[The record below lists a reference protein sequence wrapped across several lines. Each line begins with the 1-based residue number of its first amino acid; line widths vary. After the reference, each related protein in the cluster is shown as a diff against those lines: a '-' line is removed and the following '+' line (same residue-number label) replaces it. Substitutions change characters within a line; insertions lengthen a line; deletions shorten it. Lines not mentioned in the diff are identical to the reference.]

1 MTNRVLT
8 VSRIHTVAWPLL
20 VAWPLG
26 VLVGSFTIGAAIF
39 AMVGDTG
46 SDINFSGGVFSLFGF
61 ALAFYLQAMTQTFP
75 FALGMS
81 VTRRDYFAAT
91 LLVAAVQVLV
101 FGVLLYSLSLIEVTT
116 GGWGVG
122 MRMFAIPDYFTSVPV
137 IQLAT
142 YFAFLPLTAAA
153 GLFLGAL
160 HHRWRVVGLFTLG
173 VCTLLAAGAAA
184 FVITWQ
190 KWWPDIGHWFADVP
204 RSVPM
209 VWLPAL
215 AAAAGILAAW
225 TVVRRATA

>member
-1 MTNRVLT
+1 
-8 VSRIHTVAWPLL
+8 
-20 VAWPLG
+20 
-26 VLVGSFTIGAAIF
+26 
-39 AMVGDTG
+39 MVGDTG

-75 FALGMS
+75 FALGTS

-101 FGVLLYSLSLIEVTT
+101 FGILLYGLS
-116 GGWGVG
+116 
-122 MRMFAIPDYFTSVPV
+122 
-137 IQLAT
+137 
-142 YFAFLPLTAAA
+142 LTAAS

-173 VCTLLAAGAAA
+173 VGTLLAAGGAA

-190 KWWPDIGHWFADVP
+190 KWWPDIGHWFADAP

-215 AAAAGILAAW
+215 AAAAGHPRRGW

>member
-26 VLVGSFTIGAAIF
+26 VLVASFTIGAAIF

-46 SDINFSGGVFSLFGF
+46 SDTNFTGGVFSLFGF
-61 ALAFYLQAMTQTFP
+61 ALVFYLQAMTQTFP

-91 LLVAAVQVLV
+91 LIVAAVQVLV
-101 FGVLLYSLSLIEVTT
+101 FGVMLYGLSLIEEAT

-122 MRMFAIPDYFTSVPV
+122 MRMFAIPNYFTSDPA
-137 IQLAT
+137 IQLGAD
-142 YFAFLPLTAAA
+142 FAFLSLTAAA
-153 GLFLGAL
+153 GMFLGAL

-173 VCTLLAAGAAA
+173 VGTLLAAGAAA

-204 RSVPM
+204 RSVPL

-215 AAAAGILAAW
+215 AAAAGIVAAW
-225 TVVRRATA
+225 ALVRRATA